1 MLACSVI
8 YSPLKDNGFGYSIK
22 IAQHTVKLS
31 NIRNGLRKVTF
42 RNERGNKKCI
52 IAILLVDIMVLTTKE
67 IKDRIKR
74 ETESVEVIL
83 NTI

>member
-1 MLACSVI
+1 MFSV
-8 YSPLKDNGFGYSIK
+8 LKDDGFGYSIK

-52 IAILLVDIMVLTTKE
+52 MALLLVDIKVLTAKE

-74 ETESVEVIL
+74 ETERVEVI
-83 NTI
+83 

>member
-1 MLACSVI
+1 MYPL
-8 YSPLKDNGFGYSIK
+8 LKDDGFGYRIK

-52 IAILLVDIMVLTTKE
+52 MAILLLDIQVLTMKDL
-67 IKDRIKR
+67 KDRIKR
-74 ETESVEVIL
+74 ETESVEV
-83 NTI
+83 T